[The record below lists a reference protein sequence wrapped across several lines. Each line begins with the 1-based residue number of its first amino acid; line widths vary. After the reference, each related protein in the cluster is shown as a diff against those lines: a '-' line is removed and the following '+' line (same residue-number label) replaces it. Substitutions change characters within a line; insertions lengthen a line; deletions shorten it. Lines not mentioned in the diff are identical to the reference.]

1 MSSVSTRTACA
12 IGSEA
17 DVIFLWEKLF
27 NKPTKIDQ
35 TPSIN
40 DQYQELPPGEVS
52 SLFNQSFL
60 FNCIRIVD
68 VYHQRFATARM
79 LWNCVRYLGGKN
91 DLQS

>member
-1 MSSVSTRTACA
+1 VSSVSTRTACA

-17 DVIFLWEKLF
+17 DTIFLWEKLF

-79 LWNCVRYLGGKN
+79 LGNCAQYLGGKN
-91 DLQS
+91 YLQS